1 MSGGAFFHAGF
12 TQTHAMSELF
22 EKNRKTTD
30 AGALAALKVPPH
42 SVEAEQAVLGGLML
56 DNAVWDTVAEKLI
69 DEDFFRHEHQ
79 LIFRVMFMQTE
90 ANKPLDVV
98 TLVEA
103 LDSRGE
109 LDACGGIDYLSD
121 LASNARGSA
130 NIGAYADIIAERAKL
145 RKLIR
150 VAYEIAES
158 GYNPAGAKA
167 DDVLD
172 VAEQKVFQI
181 ADDRPKDGGPQAIN
195 PLLQAAV
202 GRIDELF
209 RSDGALTGLPTG
221 YKDLD
226 EKTSGLQKSDLIIVA
241 GRPSMGKTSFAMN
254 LAENALLLSNKPVL
268 VFSLEMPAESLVFRM
283 LSSIGRIDQ
292 KRLRTGKL
300 EDEDWPKLTAAVSK
314 LKDKPLLIDDSVGL
328 SPMEMRSRARRV
340 VREHG
345 PLGLVVVDY
354 LQLMQIK
361 GFGDNRVGEISEISR
376 SLKTLAREFECP
388 VIALSQLNRS
398 LEQRPN
404 KRPVM
409 SDLRESGAIEQD
421 ADIIAF
427 VYRDEVYNED
437 TPDKG
442 VAEIII
448 GKQRNGPI
456 GTVRLSFMGQYTR
469 FENLARQDY
478 DDSYT
483 HGH

>member
-1 MSGGAFFHAGF
+1 
-12 TQTHAMSELF
+12 
-22 EKNRKTTD
+22 
-30 AGALAALKVPPH
+30 
-42 SVEAEQAVLGGLML
+42 
-56 DNAVWDTVAEKLI
+56 
-69 DEDFFRHEHQ
+69 
-79 LIFRVMFMQTE
+79 
-90 ANKPLDVV
+90 
-98 TLVEA
+98 
-103 LDSRGE
+103 
-109 LDACGGIDYLSD
+109 
-121 LASNARGSA
+121 
-130 NIGAYADIIAERAKL
+130 
-145 RKLIR
+145 
-150 VAYEIAES
+150 
-158 GYNPAGAKA
+158 
-167 DDVLD
+167 
-172 VAEQKVFQI
+172 
-181 ADDRPKDGGPQAIN
+181 
-195 PLLQAAV
+195 
-202 GRIDELF
+202 
-209 RSDGALTGLPTG
+209 
-221 YKDLD
+221 
-226 EKTSGLQKSDLIIVA
+226 
-241 GRPSMGKTSFAMN
+241 MGKTSFAMN

>member
-1 MSGGAFFHAGF
+1 
-12 TQTHAMSELF
+12 MSESM
-22 EKNRKTTD
+22 ENSRP
-30 AGALAALKVPPH
+30 AAESNAISSLKVPPH
-42 SVEAEQAVLGGLML
+42 SLEAEQAVLGGLML
-56 DNAVWDTVAEKLI
+56 DNSVWDTVSEI
-69 DEDFFRHEHQ
+69 VMEEDFYRHEHQ
-79 LIFRVMFMQTE
+79 LIFRVMYAQTE
-90 ANKPLDVV
+90 ADKPIDVV

-103 LDSRGE
+103 LDSLGE
-109 LDACGGIDYLSD
+109 VDSAGGLDYLSD
-121 LASNARGSA
+121 LAANARGSA
-130 NIGAYADIIAERAKL
+130 NISAYADIIAERSKL
-145 RKLIR
+145 RKLIK

-158 GYNPAGAKA
+158 GYTPAGQRA

-172 VAEQKVFQI
+172 VAEQKVFKI
-181 ADDRPKDGGPQAIN
+181 ADDRPKDGGPQEIN
-195 PLLQAAV
+195 PLLKSAV
-202 GRIDELF
+202 KRIDELF
-209 RSDGALTGLPTG
+209 KSKGGLTGLPTG

-254 LAENALLLSNKPVL
+254 LAENALLLASKPVL
-268 VFSLEMPAESLVFRM
+268 VFSLEMPAESLIFRM
-283 LSSIGRIDQ
+283 ISSIGRIDQ
-292 KRLRTGKL
+292 KRLRDGKL
-300 EDEDWPKLTAAVSK
+300 EEEDWPKLTAAVSK
-314 LKDKPLLIDDSVGL
+314 LKDKPLFIDDSVGL
-328 SPMEMRSRARRV
+328 SPMEMRSRARRI

-345 PLGLVVVDY
+345 DLGLIVVDY

-376 SLKTLAREFECP
+376 SLKTMAREFECP

-437 TPDKG
+437 TDEKG
-442 VAEIII
+442 VAEVII

-456 GTVRLSFMGQYTR
+456 GTVKLSFLGQYTR
-469 FENLARQDY
+469 FETLARPDY
-478 DDSYT
+478 DESYT
-483 HGH
+483 HGG

>member
-1 MSGGAFFHAGF
+1 
-12 TQTHAMSELF
+12 MSETL
-22 EKNRKTTD
+22 EKNKRSLDGGNLTS
-30 AGALAALKVPPH
+30 LKVPPH
-42 SVEAEQAVLGGLML
+42 SLEAEQAVLGGLML
-56 DNAVWDTVAEKLI
+56 DNSVWDMVSERVME
-69 DEDFFRHEHQ
+69 EDFYRHEHQ
-79 LIFRVMFMQTE
+79 LIFRVMLSQSE
-90 ANKPLDVV
+90 ADKPIDVV

-103 LDSRGE
+103 LDSLGE
-109 LDACGGIDYLSD
+109 LESAGGLDYLSD
-121 LASNARGSA
+121 LANNARGSA

-150 VAYEIAES
+150 VAYEIAER
-158 GYNPAGAKA
+158 GYSPGGQKA

-202 GRIDELF
+202 NRIDELF
-209 RSDGALTGLPTG
+209 NSEGALTGLPTG

-226 EKTSGLQKSDLIIVA
+226 EKTSGLQKADLIIVA

-254 LAENALLLSNKPVL
+254 LAENALLLAEKPVL
-268 VFSLEMPAESLVFRM
+268 VFSLEMPAESLIFRM

-292 KRLRTGKL
+292 KRLRSGKL
-300 EDEDWPKLTAAVSK
+300 EEEDWPKLTMAVSK

-345 PLGLVVVDY
+345 QLGLIVVDY

-361 GFGDNRVGEISEISR
+361 GYGDNRVGEISEISR
-376 SLKTLAREFECP
+376 SLKTMAREFQCP

-437 TPDKG
+437 TQDKG

-456 GTVRLSFMGQYTR
+456 GTVRLGFMGQYTR

-478 DDSYT
+478 DDSYM
-483 HGH
+483 HGG

>member
-1 MSGGAFFHAGF
+1 
-12 TQTHAMSELF
+12 MSEMF
-22 EKNRKTTD
+22 EKNRKPLD
-30 AGALAALKVPPH
+30 AGTLAALKVPPH

-56 DNAVWDTVAEKLI
+56 DNNVWDTVSERLL

-79 LIFRVMFMQTE
+79 LIFRAMFKQAE
-90 ANKPLDVV
+90 ANRPLDVV

-103 LDSRGE
+103 LDSLGE
-109 LDACGGIDYLSD
+109 LDAAGGLDYLSD

-130 NIGAYADIIAERAKL
+130 NITAYADIIAERAKL

-150 VAYEIAES
+150 VAYEIADS
-158 GYNPAGAKA
+158 GYNPAGQRA

-181 ADDRPKDGGPQAIN
+181 ADDRPKDGGPQAVN

-209 RSDGALTGLPTG
+209 RSEGSITGLPTG

-226 EKTSGLQKSDLIIVA
+226 EKTSGLQKSDLIIIA

-268 VFSLEMPAESLVFRM
+268 VFSLEMPAESLIFRM

-300 EDEDWPKLTAAVSK
+300 EEEDWPKLTAAVSK

-345 PLGLVVVDY
+345 QLGLVVVDY

-376 SLKTLAREFECP
+376 SLKTLAREFDCP
-388 VIALSQLNRS
+388 VLALSQLNRG

-469 FENLARQDY
+469 FDNLARQDY
-478 DDSYT
+478 DDSYM
-483 HGH
+483 HGG

>member
-1 MSGGAFFHAGF
+1 
-12 TQTHAMSELF
+12 MSEIQ
-22 EKNRKTTD
+22 EKNKRPLD
-30 AGALAALKVPPH
+30 AGNLASLKVPPH
-42 SVEAEQAVLGGLML
+42 SLEAEQAVLGGLML
-56 DNAVWDTVAEKLI
+56 DNSVWDTVTEKVI
-69 DEDFFRHEHQ
+69 AEDFYRHEHQ
-79 LIFRVMFMQTE
+79 LIFRVMLSQSE
-90 ANKPLDVV
+90 ADKPIDVV

-103 LDSRGE
+103 LDSLGE
-109 LDACGGIDYLSD
+109 IDSAGGLDYLSD
-121 LASNARGSA
+121 LANNARGSA
-130 NIGAYADIIAERAKL
+130 NIGAYADIISERAKL

-158 GYNPAGAKA
+158 GYSPGGQKA

-181 ADDRPKDGGPQAIN
+181 ADDRPKDGGPKAIN
-195 PLLQAAV
+195 PLLQSAV
-202 GRIDELF
+202 ERIDELF
-209 RSDGALTGLPTG
+209 RSEGALTGLPTG

-226 EKTSGLQKSDLIIVA
+226 EKTSGLQKADLIIVA

-254 LAENALLLSNKPVL
+254 LAENALLLAEKPVL

-292 KRLRTGKL
+292 KRLRSGKL
-300 EDEDWPKLTAAVSK
+300 DEEDWPKLTTAVSK

-345 PLGLVVVDY
+345 ELGLIVVDY

-361 GFGDNRVGEISEISR
+361 GYGDNRVGEISEISR
-376 SLKTLAREFECP
+376 SLKTMAREFQCP

-456 GTVRLSFMGQYTR
+456 GTVRLGFIGQYTR

-478 DDSYT
+478 DDSYM
-483 HGH
+483 HGG